1 MNLFE
6 KHPAI
11 ETDVF
16 VAPSASVVG
25 RVVIHAKASVMYGAV
40 IRGDQ
45 AEVVIG
51 RNTSIGDRAVLS
63 TAHAVEGHVEPDLH
77 VGSDVVIG
85 AGSLLHS
92 CTVEDGATIGA
103 GSVLL
108 EGSLVEK
115 TAQLAPGSVLH
126 SGRRVPA
133 GQLWGGN
140 PAVFIKE
147 LSKSE
152 LAANEGL
159 AAAEAEN
166 AAAHHVE
173 FADTLGEAARAG
185 V

>member
-6 KHPAI
+6 KHPAV
-11 ETDVF
+11 ESDVF
-16 VAPSASVVG
+16 VAPNASVVG
-25 RVVIHAKASVMYGAV
+25 RVVFHSKSSVMYGAV

-45 AEVVIG
+45 AEIVIG

-63 TAHAVEGHVEPDLH
+63 TSHAVEGHVEPDLH
-77 VGSDVVIG
+77 IGSDVVIG
-85 AGSLLHS
+85 ASSVLQS
-92 CTVEDGATIGA
+92 CTIEDGAIIGA
-103 GSVLL
+103 SSILL

-115 TAQLAPGSVLH
+115 AAQLLPGSVLH
-126 SGRRVPA
+126 SGRRVPT

-140 PAVFIKE
+140 PAVFVKD

-152 LAANEGL
+152 LAVNEGL

-166 AAAHHVE
+166 AIAHANE
-173 FADTLGEAARAG
+173 FADTKGEAARHT